1 MPTGII
7 LAYSIPDGAQVF
19 IDGFSAPTSFG
30 YARTPAMISGISA
43 DTHNVTFRLPGY
55 IDETKTIS
63 VPQGG
68 YTSVTGILRP
78 ITK

>member
-19 IDGFSAPTSFG
+19 IDGFIAPTMFG
-30 YARTPAMISGISA
+30 YARTPSLIDKVSAGI
-43 DTHNVTFRLPGY
+43 HNVTFKLPGY
-55 IDETKTIS
+55 ADTTLSTS

-68 YTSVTGILRP
+68 YSTVTAILNP
-78 ITK
+78 IK